1 MREQLAIS
9 IGHKMNEQ
17 FRAISPEDIQSG
29 FRAVCGIAAFYRIPA
44 DPNQLSHQLGLG
56 TKAPE
61 ATDLVRAAML
71 IGLKARLVRDLN
83 GERISRLPTPA
94 IVRLRAGA
102 FAVFVGRTP
111 AGKWRLV
118 NPSTQTARDCEP
130 EEMLSLIEP
139 EAILVTRQL
148 RGPGVNP
155 RTFGFRWFWPSLW
168 RYRKPLAHVLLAS
181 LFVQLFALVTPLF
194 FQVIVDK
201 VLTHKSNAT
210 LLVLVIAMVV
220 TALFD
225 VVLQFLRTYAL
236 THTTNRLDVELGQRL
251 FAHLLNLPLSYFETR
266 SAGQITARVRELET
280 IRQFLTNQGL
290 FSALDLVFA
299 FVFVGVLFAYS
310 WQLALIVVLSLPVYV
325 VLAAVIRPV
334 LRERINEKFNRSA
347 ESNQFLVESVV
358 GVHTIK
364 ASAIE
369 PLMQVQWEEKLAA
382 YVSSAFDAGLLA
394 AVGQN
399 AIQYVSRVV
408 QALVLL
414 CGAWA
419 VMDGSLSLG
428 ALIGFTMISGQA
440 VQPILRLSQVW
451 QDFQQVQTSVER
463 LGDVL
468 NFPTEAR
475 PLAAPQPAPPRGN
488 IEFKD
493 VVFHYR
499 AGTPEVIK
507 GISFTIN
514 PGEAIGI
521 IGPSGSGK
529 STITKLIQR
538 LYTPSQGRIL
548 LDGVDLSDADPAWVR
563 RNIGVVLQEN
573 MLFNRS
579 IHENIALTNPGL
591 SRGQV
596 VACAKLA
603 GAHEFV
609 KNIPGGY
616 DAIIEERGANLSGG
630 QRQRLAIARALAS
643 NPPILIFDEATSALD
658 YESERIIQKN
668 MLQIMRNRTVIIVA
682 HRLAAVQ
689 FCHRIISLAEGRIT
703 EMGTPAELLKRPNGF
718 YSTLCALQSGQAA

>member
-1 MREQLAIS
+1 
-9 IGHKMNEQ
+9 MNEH
-17 FRAISPEDIQSG
+17 FRATSPQDSQSG
-29 FRAVCGIAAFYRIPA
+29 FRAVCGIAGFYRIPA
-44 DPNQLSHQLGLG
+44 DPGQLSHQLGLG
-56 TKAPE
+56 TKAPD
-61 ATDLVRAAML
+61 AADLVRAAQL
-71 IGLKARLVRDLN
+71 IGLKARLVRNLDAD
-83 GERISRLPTPA
+83 RAARLPTPA
-94 IVRLRAGA
+94 IVRMRTGE

-118 NPSTQTARDCEP
+118 DPASHAARDCEP
-130 EEMLSLIEP
+130 DAMLGLISD
-139 EAILVTRQL
+139 EAVLITRQL
-148 RGPGVNP
+148 RGPGINP

-201 VLTHKSNAT
+201 VLTHRSNAT
-210 LLVLVIAMVV
+210 LLVLVIGLVV

-251 FAHLLNLPLSYFETR
+251 FSHLLSLPLNFFETR

-290 FSALDLVFA
+290 FSALDVLFA

-325 VLAAVIRPV
+325 VLAAAVRPV
-334 LRERINEKFNRSA
+334 LRERVNDKFNKSA
-347 ESNQFLVESVV
+347 ESNQFLVEAVV

-369 PLMQVQWEEKLAA
+369 PLMQVQWEEKLAS
-382 YVSSAFDAGLLA
+382 YVTSAFNAGMLA

-408 QALVLL
+408 QAIVLL

-428 ALIGFTMISGQA
+428 ALIGFTMISSQA

-451 QDFQQVQTSVER
+451 QDFQQVQTSIER

-468 NFPTEAR
+468 NFPPEAR
-475 PLAAPQPAPPRGN
+475 PIAAPQPGPPRGN

-493 VVFHYR
+493 VVFRYR
-499 AGTPEVIK
+499 AGAPEVIK
-507 GISFTIN
+507 GISFNIRA
-514 PGEAIGI
+514 GEAIGI

-538 LYTPSQGRIL
+538 LYTPSEGRII
-548 LDGVDLSDADPAWVR
+548 LDGVDLREADPAWVR
-563 RNIGVVLQEN
+563 RNIGVVLQDN
-573 MLFNRS
+573 VLFNRS
-579 IHENIALTNPGL
+579 IHENIALANPGL

-596 VACAKLA
+596 MACANLA

-609 KNIPGGY
+609 RNIPGGY
-616 DAIIEERGANLSGG
+616 DAVIEERGANLSGG
-630 QRQRLAIARALAS
+630 QRQRLAIARALAAY
-643 NPPILIFDEATSALD
+643 PPILIFDEATSALD
-658 YESERIIQKN
+658 YESESIIQKN

-682 HRLAAVQ
+682 HRLAAVR
-689 FCHRIISLAEGRIT
+689 FCHRIISLADGRIT
-703 EMGTPAELLKRPNGF
+703 EMGTPAELLKRPDGF
-718 YSTLCALQSGQAA
+718 YSTLCASQSGQAA